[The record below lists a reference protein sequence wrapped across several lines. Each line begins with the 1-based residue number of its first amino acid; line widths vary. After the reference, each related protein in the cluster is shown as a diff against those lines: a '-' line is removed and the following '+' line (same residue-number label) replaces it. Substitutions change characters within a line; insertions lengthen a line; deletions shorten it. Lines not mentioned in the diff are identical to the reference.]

1 MSICHKD
8 MEYLTSHFYQASATL
23 FLAAVL
29 LELSKVVYRLY
40 LAPLAGFPGPK
51 LAAATNLYAIYH
63 DAALRGSFLKQLPA
77 LHMKYGVLVF
87 SLLAISLRS

>member
-1 MSICHKD
+1 
-8 MEYLTSHFYQASATL
+8 MESLTTSFYQAFATL

-29 LELSKVVYRLY
+29 FEFFKVVYRLY
-40 LAPLAGFPGPK
+40 LSPLAGFPGPK

-63 DAALRGSFLKQLPA
+63 DAALRGSLLKQLPA

-87 SLLAISLRS
+87 SLLALSLRSK